1 MPVLYQLVGKN
12 GYLLGNCGVTEF
24 PCPAGGITG
33 SGAEHEAI
41 AFAGN
46 QRKER
51 ISRPIL
57 EDSRFFGWWGRAL
70 VALHRTGRIQR
81 YPASTMDHVV
91 VIANPV
97 ASQFT
102 GGSHRDVMAHLSKT
116 HSVEAI
122 WPSSATEATAAAA
135 AAATSEASIVVA
147 MGGDG
152 MVHHV
157 SQGLVGTETALGII
171 PVGTTNVVARLLQI
185 PSRPVKAARLIAR
198 SDGTTTTGV
207 ARMTLRRGTTETTH
221 YGVFAC
227 GLGLD
232 AEVVVKADKDP
243 YRKYRFGSIHYAR
256 TAIGVGVRTFPSR
269 RPHLSVT
276 TDGQQIEAT
285 TALIQFRDVY
295 SYFGKVPLRLSR
307 KRPAPMTVLVMERLR
322 RHRIPQI
329 TTNVLAGRELES
341 VKGIEVWLR
350 VERVEVRANPPVA
363 AQADGE
369 SLGMVD
375 QATVDWFPDS
385 LRVVGGQS
393 AL

>member
-1 MPVLYQLVGKN
+1 
-12 GYLLGNCGVTEF
+12 
-24 PCPAGGITG
+24 
-33 SGAEHEAI
+33 
-41 AFAGN
+41 
-46 QRKER
+46 
-51 ISRPIL
+51 
-57 EDSRFFGWWGRAL
+57 
-70 VALHRTGRIQR
+70 
-81 YPASTMDHVV
+81 MDHVV

-116 HSVEAI
+116 YSVEAI
-122 WPSSATEATAAAA
+122 WPSSASEATAAAA
-135 AAATSEASIVVA
+135 AAAASEASIVVA

-171 PVGTTNVVARLLQI
+171 PAGTTNVVARLAQI
-185 PSRPVKAARLIAR
+185 PTRAVKAARLIAR
-198 SDGTTTTGV
+198 PNETTTVGV

-221 YGVFAC
+221 YAVFAC
-227 GLGLD
+227 GMGLD
-232 AEVVVKADKDP
+232 AEVVVKADSDP

-256 TAIGVGVRTFPSR
+256 TAIGVGMRTFPSR

-276 TDGQQIEAT
+276 TDGQEIEAT

-295 SYFGKVPLRLSR
+295 SYFGKMPLRLA
-307 KRPAPMTVLVMERLR
+307 KEPPAPMTVLVMGRLR

-329 TTNVLAGRELES
+329 TINAIAGRELEN
-341 VKGIEVWLR
+341 VKGIEVWKA
-350 VERVEVRANPPVA
+350 VEGVEVKADPPVA
-363 AQADGE
+363 VQADGE

-375 QATVDWFPDS
+375 HAMVDS
-385 LRVVGGQS
+385 LPDALGDIGGQS

>member
-1 MPVLYQLVGKN
+1 
-12 GYLLGNCGVTEF
+12 
-24 PCPAGGITG
+24 
-33 SGAEHEAI
+33 
-41 AFAGN
+41 
-46 QRKER
+46 
-51 ISRPIL
+51 
-57 EDSRFFGWWGRAL
+57 
-70 VALHRTGRIQR
+70 
-81 YPASTMDHVV
+81 MDHVV

-135 AAATSEASIVVA
+135 AAAASEASIVVA

-198 SDGTTTTGV
+198 SDGTTTAGV

-227 GLGLD
+227 GFGLD
-232 AEVVVKADKDP
+232 AEVVVKADSDP

-269 RPHLSVT
+269 RPHLSVS
-276 TDGQQIEAT
+276 TDGQETQAT

-307 KRPAPMTVLVMERLR
+307 SRPAPMTVLVMERLR

-329 TTNVLAGRELES
+329 AVDVITGRELED
-341 VKGIEVWLR
+341 VKGMEVWRR
-350 VERVEVRANPPVA
+350 VEHVEVRADPPVA

>member
-1 MPVLYQLVGKN
+1 
-12 GYLLGNCGVTEF
+12 
-24 PCPAGGITG
+24 
-33 SGAEHEAI
+33 
-41 AFAGN
+41 
-46 QRKER
+46 
-51 ISRPIL
+51 
-57 EDSRFFGWWGRAL
+57 
-70 VALHRTGRIQR
+70 
-81 YPASTMDHVV
+81 MDHIV

-135 AAATSEASIVVA
+135 AAAATSKASIVVA

-171 PVGTTNVVARLLQI
+171 PAGTTNVVARLLQI

-198 SDGTTTTGV
+198 SEGTTTIGV

-232 AEVVVKADKDP
+232 AEVVVKADSDP

-276 TDGQQIEAT
+276 TDGQMMEAT

-295 SYFGKVPLRLSR
+295 SYFGKMPLRLSR
-307 KRPAPMTVLVMERLR
+307 RRPDPMTVLVMERLR

-329 TTNVLAGRELES
+329 TINVLAGRELES
-341 VKGIEVWLR
+341 VKGIEVWLK
-350 VERVEVRANPPVA
+350 VERVEVRADPPVA
-363 AQADGE
+363 VQADGE

>member
-1 MPVLYQLVGKN
+1 
-12 GYLLGNCGVTEF
+12 
-24 PCPAGGITG
+24 
-33 SGAEHEAI
+33 
-41 AFAGN
+41 
-46 QRKER
+46 
-51 ISRPIL
+51 
-57 EDSRFFGWWGRAL
+57 
-70 VALHRTGRIQR
+70 
-81 YPASTMDHVV
+81 MDHVV

-102 GGSHRDVMAHLSKT
+102 GGSHRDVMAHLSKS

-198 SDGTTTTGV
+198 SDGTTTAGV
-207 ARMTLRRGTTETTH
+207 ARMTFRRGTTETTH

-227 GLGLD
+227 GFGLD
-232 AEVVVKADKDP
+232 AEVVVKADSDP

-276 TDGQQIEAT
+276 ADGQEIQAT

-307 KRPAPMTVLVMERLR
+307 SRPAPMTVLVMERLR

-329 TTNVLAGRELES
+329 AVDVITGRELEN
-341 VKGIEVWLR
+341 VKGMEVWRR
-350 VERVEVRANPPVA
+350 VEHVEVRADPPVA